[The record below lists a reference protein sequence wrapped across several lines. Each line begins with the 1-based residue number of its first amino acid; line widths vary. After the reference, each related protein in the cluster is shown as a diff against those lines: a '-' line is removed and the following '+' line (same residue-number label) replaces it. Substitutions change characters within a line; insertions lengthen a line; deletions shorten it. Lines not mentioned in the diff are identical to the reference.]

1 MESDPMTAI
10 GFSRA
15 EWATIQRALAGKRP
29 TLIDEEWMR
38 SDIIAV
44 ITDKLT
50 TTTTSEEDTT
60 MIEAMNDFADRI
72 VNTGSEVGF

>member
-1 MESDPMTAI
+1 MGHDPTGA
-10 GFSRA
+10 R
-15 EWATIQRALAGKRP
+15 R
-29 TLIDEEWMR
+29 LIDEEWMR
-38 SDIIAV
+38 SDIIAA

-50 TTTTSEEDTT
+50 TITTTSEEDTT

>member
-1 MESDPMTAI
+1 
-10 GFSRA
+10 
-15 EWATIQRALAGKRP
+15 
-29 TLIDEEWMR
+29 MR
-38 SDIIAV
+38 SDIIAA

-50 TTTTSEEDTT
+50 TITTTSEEDTT

>member
-1 MESDPMTAI
+1 MTAI

-38 SDIIAV
+38 SDIIAA

-50 TTTTSEEDTT
+50 TITTTSEEDTT